1 MAEPNV
7 PSFLGGT
14 VSRDSVGGCVSVVPI
29 GPRVVRWYKAA
40 TGDGWIVT
48 LSPPSTIVVPT
59 ILTLFVV
66 FLAARR
72 SIFVLKV
79 SLLLVFVFLSA

>member
-1 MAEPNV
+1 MFLPSLAEQNV
-7 PSFLGGT
+7 PYVLGGT

-48 LSPPSTIVVPT
+48 VDNNSVLKCRKVIVV
-59 ILTLFVV
+59 
-66 FLAARR
+66 
-72 SIFVLKV
+72 
-79 SLLLVFVFLSA
+79 LVGS